1 MLVSVFP
8 NTHDHTTSRMAPPPL
23 PEELLDRICS
33 YLCFHCQNPD
43 DFPNADEPSVRESK
57 ATLAR
62 LCRVSKRMF
71 AIARPILYHYYS
83 TGNLLGP
90 IDPTVSDYP
99 TADDKLPAFLCTLI
113 HNPFLATHVRSLQL
127 QETQSPHLPNFAPEL
142 LPLLYTTSNTQGI
155 ATPPQGIVT
164 PNYLQRVLDPNLPR
178 PSQPREMETRI
189 LIHSWLRDLAIS
201 LTPNIEKLMYGHSP
215 FPPSRMHFP
224 GRVMP
229 ALTSIAVRNGVKGFS
244 MGMTQQLLMMAP
256 NLVSLYATDI
266 MGSWGDGLSGLAVPP
281 LPHVRRLVG
290 EGLRMDTFR
299 DMVRW
304 CGGLQ
309 DVEYYYHT
317 AFYGVEMLRALGP
330 IKAVLRRFC
339 YMFISGRLTSYSD
352 LCAPYE
358 RLLPKNWYQTIE
370 SLKEFC
376 QLEELVIDQWA
387 FYSDEYG
394 YGDMKRLVT
403 LLPASIQSVHFR
415 YVYKSMEAE
424 LRRLAVAVPDEF
436 PKLRRL
442 KVNIAENCRPE
453 RRQGLEQMRSVE
465 SDFTDVG
472 VQVEWGVDRSFP
484 LKITVSPEPT
494 AKVLI
499 TSPPA
504 IDTENPTQSGWR
516 GVKPRLR
523 ERISSLRSNYLPG

>member
-1 MLVSVFP
+1 MFP
-8 NTHDHTTSRMAPPPL
+8 DTPTHTTSPMAPPPL
-23 PEELLDRICS
+23 PEELLVRICS

-57 ATLAR
+57 STLAR

-71 AIARPILYHYYS
+71 AIAQPILYHYYS

-90 IDPTVSDYP
+90 IDPFVYEYP
-99 TADDKLPAFLCTLI
+99 TTDDKLPAFLCTLI

-127 QETQSPHLPNFAPEL
+127 QETQSAHFPNFALEL

-155 ATPPQGIVT
+155 ATPT
-164 PNYLQRVLDPNLPR
+164 CLQWVLDSTIPR
-178 PSQPREMETRI
+178 PIQANERETRN
-189 LIHSWLRDLAIS
+189 LIHSWLRDLTIA

-215 FPPSRMHFP
+215 YPPSRMHFP

-229 ALTSIAVRNGVKGFS
+229 ALTSIAFRNGVRGFS
-244 MGMTQQLLMMAP
+244 MSMTQELLMMAP
-256 NLVSLYATDI
+256 NLVSLYGTDVI
-266 MGSWGDGLSGLAVPP
+266 GSRGDRLSGLAAPA
-281 LPHVRRLVG
+281 LPHVRRLVA
-290 EGLRMDTFR
+290 EGLKMDTFR
-299 DMVRW
+299 AMVGW

-317 AFYGVEMLRALGP
+317 AFYGVEMLRALETV
-330 IKAVLRRFC
+330 KAVLRRFC
-339 YMFISGRLTSYSD
+339 YMFVSGRLTSYGD
-352 LCAPYE
+352 VCAPYE
-358 RLLPKNWYQTIE
+358 RLLPKNRYQTIE

-424 LRRLAVAVPDEF
+424 LRRLAIAVPNEF
-436 PKLRRL
+436 PKLRRV
-442 KVNIAENCRPE
+442 KVDIADNCRPE

-465 SDFTDVG
+465 SDFTDLG
-472 VQVEWGVDRSFP
+472 VQVEWGVDRSSP
-484 LKITVSPEPT
+484 LKTTVPSKPT
-494 AKVLI
+494 GNALI
-499 TSPPA
+499 TSPSA
-504 IDTENPTQSGWR
+504 IDTENSTRRGWR